1 MNRGALERPQVQQ
14 QMMAGNTD
22 LWNIN
27 NMKPSPQQPSPFLPS
42 SSSFSS
48 ILPQYALPTSLPL
61 ASCHE
66 NQDLPESWSQML
78 LRGLVGDENR
88 CSFGHF
94 HSKKMDSWE
103 DQMLFPSSSVHVVD
117 VKQESPEGRYVY
129 GHESEEFQTILSPWN
144 QVLPASSP
152 RCCVSSFTSN
162 ILDFSHPKL
171 QERHQEPDHS
181 SESIGTATGAP
192 FKKAKVQSSSVQ
204 STFKVRKE
212 KLGDRVTALHQL
224 VSPFGKTDT
233 ASVLLE
239 AIGYIRFLQSQI
251 QVLSSPYLATAP
263 SGKIMQL
270 VQGERNCI
278 FPEDPGQ
285 LLNDTFMKRRGAP
298 EKGALDGPK
307 KDLRTRGLCLVP
319 IACTQQIGSDNGAD
333 YWVQN
338 LGGGFH

>member
-14 QMMAGNTD
+14 QMMAGNTNW
-22 LWNIN
+22 WNIN
-27 NMKPSPQQPSPFLPS
+27 NMKPPPQQPSPFLPS

-117 VKQESPEGRYVY
+117 VKQESPEG
-129 GHESEEFQTILSPWN
+129 
-144 QVLPASSP
+144 
-152 RCCVSSFTSN
+152 SN

-171 QERHQEPDHS
+171 EERHQEPDHS
-181 SESIGTATGAP
+181 SESNGTATGAP

-212 KLGDRVTALHQL
+212 KLGDRITALHQL

-251 QVLSSPYLATAP
+251 EVLSSPYLATAP
-263 SGKIMQL
+263 SGKIMQP

-285 LLNDTFMKRRGAP
+285 LLNDTFMKRREAP
-298 EKGALDGPK
+298 EKGALHGPK

-319 IACTQQIGSDNGAD
+319 ISCTQQIGSDNGAD
-333 YWVQN
+333 YWAPN

>member
-14 QMMAGNTD
+14 QMMAGNTNW
-22 LWNIN
+22 WNIN
-27 NMKPSPQQPSPFLPS
+27 NMKPPPQQPSPFLPS

-117 VKQESPEGRYVY
+117 VKQESPEG
-129 GHESEEFQTILSPWN
+129 
-144 QVLPASSP
+144 
-152 RCCVSSFTSN
+152 SFTSN

-171 QERHQEPDHS
+171 EERHQEPDHS
-181 SESIGTATGAP
+181 SESNGTATGAP

-212 KLGDRVTALHQL
+212 KLGDRITALHQL

-251 QVLSSPYLATAP
+251 EVLSSPYLATAP
-263 SGKIMQL
+263 SGKIMQP

-285 LLNDTFMKRRGAP
+285 LLNDTFMKRREAP
-298 EKGALDGPK
+298 EKGALHGPK

-319 IACTQQIGSDNGAD
+319 ISCTQQIGSDNGAD
-333 YWVQN
+333 YWAPN

>member
-14 QMMAGNTD
+14 QMMAGNTNW
-22 LWNIN
+22 WNIN
-27 NMKPSPQQPSPFLPS
+27 NMKPPPQQPSPFLPS

-117 VKQESPEGRYVY
+117 VKQESPEG
-129 GHESEEFQTILSPWN
+129 
-144 QVLPASSP
+144 
-152 RCCVSSFTSN
+152 SFPSN

-171 QERHQEPDHS
+171 EERHQEPDHS

-212 KLGDRVTALHQL
+212 KLGDRITALHQL

-251 QVLSSPYLATAP
+251 EVLSSPYLATAP
-263 SGKIMQL
+263 SGKIMQP

-285 LLNDTFMKRRGAP
+285 LLNDTFMKRREAP
-298 EKGALDGPK
+298 EKGALHGPK

-319 IACTQQIGSDNGAD
+319 ISCTQQIGSDNGAD
-333 YWVQN
+333 YWAPN